1 MKVKLYKKIQTTIS
15 LCLSSNSEE
24 HAWSAACTNTK
35 VPILSERSLF
45 WWRLTDIVEQ
55 SKTEQYLQD
64 RKTRIYLNFKVL
76 VYQEGEKFSS

>member
-15 LCLSSNSEE
+15 LCLSRSSEE
-24 HAWSAACTNTK
+24 HTWSAACTNTK

-45 WWRLTDIVEQ
+45 CWRLTDMVEQ

-64 RKTRIYLNFKVL
+64 
-76 VYQEGEKFSS
+76 